1 MIDRLAKIQLSI
13 FAVITVITLSVM
25 AIFYLRL
32 PATFGIGTYGVSAD
46 FVAGG
51 GLYKNANVTYRG
63 VAVGRVE
70 SVGLNP
76 NGVTAHMRLNSG
88 TAIPSNV
95 TATVRSVS
103 AIGEQYIDL
112 VPPENP
118 SSTKLRNG
126 FRIQRQNTRIGQ
138 DVADLLRQA
147 ETLLGSLGDTR
158 LRELLHEAFI
168 ATNGAGPE
176 LARLIESARLLV
188 DEANANYPQ
197 VSQLIDQAGPF
208 LQAQIRAGG
217 DIKSLADGLARF
229 TWQLR
234 AADPRLRDTLADAPD
249 AIDEAN
255 TAFSGIRPSFPA
267 LAASLANLGRVGVIY
282 HKSIEQLLVVFPA
295 LFAAIITSAGGVPQ
309 DEGAKLDFKIDLHD
323 PPPCMTGFLPPP
335 LVRSPADES
344 VREIPRDMYC
354 KTAQN
359 DPSTVR
365 GARNYPCQEF
375 PGKRAPTVQLCRD
388 PRGYVPVGTNPW
400 RGPPIPYGTEVT
412 DGRNILPPNKFP
424 YIPPGADPDPGV
436 PIVGPGRRH
445 WYLRARDDGRIQRR
459 ELGGSH
465 ARSEAAVVAA
475 DTGVAGGQQSTTRRA
490 RRKASRPAGPAEGES
505 SRPAQGAATVRAAAR
520 TESKPAKAAKPA
532 LRPVKPPPR
541 RPAHRVLV
549 GWLSLAAGLLAI
561 AALAWGVTALV
572 MQNRD
577 ADARQARNQRFVDAA
592 TQTVVNMFSYT
603 PDTIDESVNRFV
615 NGTSGPLRGMLN
627 ANNNVDNLK
636 GLFRATNAT
645 SEAVVN
651 GAALE
656 GIDEISDN
664 ASVLVSV
671 RVTVADIDGVN
682 KPSMPY
688 RLRVIVHEDENGRMT
703 GYDLK
708 YPDGGN

>member
-234 AADPRLRDTLADAPD
+234 AADPRLRDTLAGAPD

-436 PIVGPGRRH
+436 PIVGPPPPG
-445 WYLRARDDGRIQRR
+445 Q
-459 ELGGSH
+459 
-465 ARSEAAVVAA
+465 
-475 DTGVAGGQQSTTRRA
+475 VAG
-490 RRKASRPAGPAEGES
+490 PGPAPHQ
-505 SRPAQGAATVRAAAR
+505 PAQ
-520 TESKPAKAAKPA
+520 PA
-532 LRPVKPPPR
+532 PPPNDNGPPPPFTSWMPPGYPPEPPQVPY
-541 RPAHRVLV
+541 PATIPPPPPPE
-549 GWLSLAAGLLAI
+549 GTGPPPGPAPGP
-561 AALAWGVTALV
+561 
-572 MQNRD
+572 QP
-577 ADARQARNQRFVDAA
+577 QA
-592 TQTVVNMFSYT
+592 
-603 PDTIDESVNRFV
+603 
-615 NGTSGPLRGMLN
+615 SGPAYTIYDQL
-627 ANNNVDNLK
+627 
-636 GLFRATNAT
+636 
-645 SEAVVN
+645 S
-651 GAALE
+651 GAFADSAGGT
-656 GIDEISDN
+656 GIF
-664 ASVLVSV
+664 AP
-671 RVTVADIDGVN
+671 G
-682 KPSMPY
+682 
-688 RLRVIVHEDENGRMT
+688 MT
-703 GYDLK
+703 GASSAENWVDLMRD
-708 YPDGGN
+708 PRQL

>member
-436 PIVGPGRRH
+436 PIVGPPPPG
-445 WYLRARDDGRIQRR
+445 Q
-459 ELGGSH
+459 
-465 ARSEAAVVAA
+465 
-475 DTGVAGGQQSTTRRA
+475 VAGPGPAPHQPAQPAPPPNGNGPPPPFTSWMPPGYPPEPPQVPYPATIPPPPPPEGTGPPPGPA
-490 RRKASRPAGPAEGES
+490 PGPQPQASGPAYTIYDQLSGAFADPAG
-505 SRPAQGAATVRAAAR
+505 
-520 TESKPAKAAKPA
+520 
-532 LRPVKPPPR
+532 
-541 RPAHRVLV
+541 
-549 GWLSLAAGLLAI
+549 
-561 AALAWGVTALV
+561 
-572 MQNRD
+572 
-577 ADARQARNQRFVDAA
+577 
-592 TQTVVNMFSYT
+592 
-603 PDTIDESVNRFV
+603 
-615 NGTSGPLRGMLN
+615 GT
-627 ANNNVDNLK
+627 
-636 GLFRATNAT
+636 
-645 SEAVVN
+645 
-651 GAALE
+651 
-656 GIDEISDN
+656 GIF
-664 ASVLVSV
+664 AP
-671 RVTVADIDGVN
+671 G
-682 KPSMPY
+682 
-688 RLRVIVHEDENGRMT
+688 MT
-703 GYDLK
+703 GASSAENWVDLMRD
-708 YPDGGN
+708 PRQL

>member
-388 PRGYVPVGTNPW
+388 PRGYAPVGTNPW

-436 PIVGPGRRH
+436 PIVGPPPPG
-445 WYLRARDDGRIQRR
+445 Q
-459 ELGGSH
+459 
-465 ARSEAAVVAA
+465 
-475 DTGVAGGQQSTTRRA
+475 VAGPGPAPHQPAQPAPPPNDNGPPPPFTSWMPPGYPPEPPQVPYPATIPPPPPPEGTGPPPGPA
-490 RRKASRPAGPAEGES
+490 PGPQPQASGPAYTIYDQLSGAFADPAG
-505 SRPAQGAATVRAAAR
+505 
-520 TESKPAKAAKPA
+520 
-532 LRPVKPPPR
+532 
-541 RPAHRVLV
+541 
-549 GWLSLAAGLLAI
+549 
-561 AALAWGVTALV
+561 
-572 MQNRD
+572 
-577 ADARQARNQRFVDAA
+577 
-592 TQTVVNMFSYT
+592 
-603 PDTIDESVNRFV
+603 
-615 NGTSGPLRGMLN
+615 GT
-627 ANNNVDNLK
+627 
-636 GLFRATNAT
+636 
-645 SEAVVN
+645 
-651 GAALE
+651 
-656 GIDEISDN
+656 GIF
-664 ASVLVSV
+664 AP
-671 RVTVADIDGVN
+671 G
-682 KPSMPY
+682 
-688 RLRVIVHEDENGRMT
+688 MT
-703 GYDLK
+703 GASSAENWVDLMRD
-708 YPDGGN
+708 PRQL

>member
-76 NGVTAHMRLNSG
+76 NDVTAHMRLNSG

-436 PIVGPGRRH
+436 PIVGPPPPG
-445 WYLRARDDGRIQRR
+445 Q
-459 ELGGSH
+459 
-465 ARSEAAVVAA
+465 
-475 DTGVAGGQQSTTRRA
+475 VAGPGPAPHQPAQPAPPPNDNGPPPPFTSWMPPGYPPEPPQVPYPATIPPPPPPEGTGPPPGPA
-490 RRKASRPAGPAEGES
+490 PGPQPQASGPAYTIYDQLSGAFADPAG
-505 SRPAQGAATVRAAAR
+505 
-520 TESKPAKAAKPA
+520 
-532 LRPVKPPPR
+532 
-541 RPAHRVLV
+541 
-549 GWLSLAAGLLAI
+549 
-561 AALAWGVTALV
+561 
-572 MQNRD
+572 
-577 ADARQARNQRFVDAA
+577 
-592 TQTVVNMFSYT
+592 
-603 PDTIDESVNRFV
+603 
-615 NGTSGPLRGMLN
+615 GT
-627 ANNNVDNLK
+627 
-636 GLFRATNAT
+636 
-645 SEAVVN
+645 
-651 GAALE
+651 
-656 GIDEISDN
+656 GIF
-664 ASVLVSV
+664 AP
-671 RVTVADIDGVN
+671 G
-682 KPSMPY
+682 
-688 RLRVIVHEDENGRMT
+688 MT
-703 GYDLK
+703 GASSAENWVDLMRD
-708 YPDGGN
+708 PRQL

>member
-295 LFAAIITSAGGVPQ
+295 LFAAIITSAGGVPP

-436 PIVGPGRRH
+436 PIVGPPPPG
-445 WYLRARDDGRIQRR
+445 Q
-459 ELGGSH
+459 
-465 ARSEAAVVAA
+465 
-475 DTGVAGGQQSTTRRA
+475 VAGPGPAPHQPAQPAPPPNDNGPPPPFTSWMPPGYPPEPPQVPYPATIPPPPPPEGTGPPPGPA
-490 RRKASRPAGPAEGES
+490 PGPQPQASGPAYTIYDQLSGAFADPAG
-505 SRPAQGAATVRAAAR
+505 
-520 TESKPAKAAKPA
+520 
-532 LRPVKPPPR
+532 
-541 RPAHRVLV
+541 
-549 GWLSLAAGLLAI
+549 
-561 AALAWGVTALV
+561 
-572 MQNRD
+572 
-577 ADARQARNQRFVDAA
+577 
-592 TQTVVNMFSYT
+592 
-603 PDTIDESVNRFV
+603 
-615 NGTSGPLRGMLN
+615 GT
-627 ANNNVDNLK
+627 
-636 GLFRATNAT
+636 
-645 SEAVVN
+645 
-651 GAALE
+651 
-656 GIDEISDN
+656 GIF
-664 ASVLVSV
+664 AP
-671 RVTVADIDGVN
+671 G
-682 KPSMPY
+682 
-688 RLRVIVHEDENGRMT
+688 MT
-703 GYDLK
+703 GASSAENWVDLMRD
-708 YPDGGN
+708 PRQL

>member
-388 PRGYVPVGTNPW
+388 PRGYVPVGTSPW

-436 PIVGPGRRH
+436 PIVGPPPPG
-445 WYLRARDDGRIQRR
+445 Q
-459 ELGGSH
+459 
-465 ARSEAAVVAA
+465 
-475 DTGVAGGQQSTTRRA
+475 VAGPGPAPHQPAQPAPPPNDNGPPPPFTSWMPPGYPPEPPQVPYPATIPPPPPPEGTGPPPGPA
-490 RRKASRPAGPAEGES
+490 PGPQPQASGPAYTIYDQLSGAFADPAG
-505 SRPAQGAATVRAAAR
+505 
-520 TESKPAKAAKPA
+520 
-532 LRPVKPPPR
+532 
-541 RPAHRVLV
+541 
-549 GWLSLAAGLLAI
+549 
-561 AALAWGVTALV
+561 
-572 MQNRD
+572 
-577 ADARQARNQRFVDAA
+577 
-592 TQTVVNMFSYT
+592 
-603 PDTIDESVNRFV
+603 
-615 NGTSGPLRGMLN
+615 GT
-627 ANNNVDNLK
+627 
-636 GLFRATNAT
+636 
-645 SEAVVN
+645 
-651 GAALE
+651 
-656 GIDEISDN
+656 GIF
-664 ASVLVSV
+664 AP
-671 RVTVADIDGVN
+671 G
-682 KPSMPY
+682 
-688 RLRVIVHEDENGRMT
+688 MT
-703 GYDLK
+703 GASSAENWVDLMRD
-708 YPDGGN
+708 PRQL

>member
-436 PIVGPGRRH
+436 PIVGPPPPG
-445 WYLRARDDGRIQRR
+445 Q
-459 ELGGSH
+459 
-465 ARSEAAVVAA
+465 
-475 DTGVAGGQQSTTRRA
+475 VAGPGPAPHQPAQPAPPPNDNGPPPPFTSWMPPGYPPEPPQVPYPATIPPPPPPEGTGPPPGPA
-490 RRKASRPAGPAEGES
+490 PGPQPQPSGPAYTIYDQLSGAFADPAG
-505 SRPAQGAATVRAAAR
+505 
-520 TESKPAKAAKPA
+520 
-532 LRPVKPPPR
+532 
-541 RPAHRVLV
+541 
-549 GWLSLAAGLLAI
+549 
-561 AALAWGVTALV
+561 
-572 MQNRD
+572 
-577 ADARQARNQRFVDAA
+577 
-592 TQTVVNMFSYT
+592 
-603 PDTIDESVNRFV
+603 
-615 NGTSGPLRGMLN
+615 GT
-627 ANNNVDNLK
+627 
-636 GLFRATNAT
+636 
-645 SEAVVN
+645 
-651 GAALE
+651 
-656 GIDEISDN
+656 GIF
-664 ASVLVSV
+664 AP
-671 RVTVADIDGVN
+671 G
-682 KPSMPY
+682 
-688 RLRVIVHEDENGRMT
+688 MT
-703 GYDLK
+703 GASSAENWVDLMRD
-708 YPDGGN
+708 PRQL

>member
-412 DGRNILPPNKFP
+412 DERNILPPNKFP

-436 PIVGPGRRH
+436 PIVGPPPPG
-445 WYLRARDDGRIQRR
+445 Q
-459 ELGGSH
+459 
-465 ARSEAAVVAA
+465 
-475 DTGVAGGQQSTTRRA
+475 VAGPGPAPHQPAQPAPPPNDNGPPPPFTSWMPPGYPPEPPQVPYPATIPPPPPPEGTGPPPGPA
-490 RRKASRPAGPAEGES
+490 PGPQPQASGPAYTIYDQLSGAFADPAG
-505 SRPAQGAATVRAAAR
+505 
-520 TESKPAKAAKPA
+520 
-532 LRPVKPPPR
+532 
-541 RPAHRVLV
+541 
-549 GWLSLAAGLLAI
+549 
-561 AALAWGVTALV
+561 
-572 MQNRD
+572 
-577 ADARQARNQRFVDAA
+577 
-592 TQTVVNMFSYT
+592 
-603 PDTIDESVNRFV
+603 
-615 NGTSGPLRGMLN
+615 GT
-627 ANNNVDNLK
+627 
-636 GLFRATNAT
+636 
-645 SEAVVN
+645 
-651 GAALE
+651 
-656 GIDEISDN
+656 GIF
-664 ASVLVSV
+664 AP
-671 RVTVADIDGVN
+671 G
-682 KPSMPY
+682 
-688 RLRVIVHEDENGRMT
+688 MT
-703 GYDLK
+703 GASSAENWVDLMRD
-708 YPDGGN
+708 PRQL

>member
-436 PIVGPGRRH
+436 PIVGPPPPG
-445 WYLRARDDGRIQRR
+445 Q
-459 ELGGSH
+459 
-465 ARSEAAVVAA
+465 
-475 DTGVAGGQQSTTRRA
+475 VAGPGPAPHQPAQPAPPPNDNGPPPPFTSWMPPGYPPEPPQVPYPATIPPPQPPEGTGPPPGPA
-490 RRKASRPAGPAEGES
+490 PGPQPQASGPAYTIYDQLSGAFADPAG
-505 SRPAQGAATVRAAAR
+505 
-520 TESKPAKAAKPA
+520 
-532 LRPVKPPPR
+532 
-541 RPAHRVLV
+541 
-549 GWLSLAAGLLAI
+549 
-561 AALAWGVTALV
+561 
-572 MQNRD
+572 
-577 ADARQARNQRFVDAA
+577 
-592 TQTVVNMFSYT
+592 
-603 PDTIDESVNRFV
+603 
-615 NGTSGPLRGMLN
+615 GT
-627 ANNNVDNLK
+627 
-636 GLFRATNAT
+636 
-645 SEAVVN
+645 
-651 GAALE
+651 
-656 GIDEISDN
+656 GIF
-664 ASVLVSV
+664 AP
-671 RVTVADIDGVN
+671 G
-682 KPSMPY
+682 
-688 RLRVIVHEDENGRMT
+688 MT
-703 GYDLK
+703 GASSAENWVDLMRD
-708 YPDGGN
+708 PRQL

>member
-424 YIPPGADPDPGV
+424 YIPPGADPDPGM
-436 PIVGPGRRH
+436 PIVGPPPPG
-445 WYLRARDDGRIQRR
+445 Q
-459 ELGGSH
+459 
-465 ARSEAAVVAA
+465 
-475 DTGVAGGQQSTTRRA
+475 VAGPGPAPHQPAQPAPPPNDNGPPPPFTSWMPPGYPPEPPQVPYPATIPPPPPPEGTGPPPGPA
-490 RRKASRPAGPAEGES
+490 PGPQPQASGPAYTIYDQLSGAFADPAG
-505 SRPAQGAATVRAAAR
+505 
-520 TESKPAKAAKPA
+520 
-532 LRPVKPPPR
+532 
-541 RPAHRVLV
+541 
-549 GWLSLAAGLLAI
+549 
-561 AALAWGVTALV
+561 
-572 MQNRD
+572 
-577 ADARQARNQRFVDAA
+577 
-592 TQTVVNMFSYT
+592 
-603 PDTIDESVNRFV
+603 
-615 NGTSGPLRGMLN
+615 GT
-627 ANNNVDNLK
+627 
-636 GLFRATNAT
+636 
-645 SEAVVN
+645 
-651 GAALE
+651 
-656 GIDEISDN
+656 GIF
-664 ASVLVSV
+664 AP
-671 RVTVADIDGVN
+671 G
-682 KPSMPY
+682 
-688 RLRVIVHEDENGRMT
+688 MT
-703 GYDLK
+703 GASSAENWVDLMRD
-708 YPDGGN
+708 PRQL

>member
-13 FAVITVITLSVM
+13 SAVITVITLSVM

-436 PIVGPGRRH
+436 PIVGPPPPG
-445 WYLRARDDGRIQRR
+445 Q
-459 ELGGSH
+459 
-465 ARSEAAVVAA
+465 
-475 DTGVAGGQQSTTRRA
+475 VAGPGPAPHQPAQPAPPPNDNGPPPPFTSWMPPGYPPEPPQVPYPATIPPPPPPEGTGPPPGPA
-490 RRKASRPAGPAEGES
+490 PGPQPQASGPAYTIYDQLSGAFADPAG
-505 SRPAQGAATVRAAAR
+505 
-520 TESKPAKAAKPA
+520 
-532 LRPVKPPPR
+532 
-541 RPAHRVLV
+541 
-549 GWLSLAAGLLAI
+549 
-561 AALAWGVTALV
+561 
-572 MQNRD
+572 
-577 ADARQARNQRFVDAA
+577 
-592 TQTVVNMFSYT
+592 
-603 PDTIDESVNRFV
+603 
-615 NGTSGPLRGMLN
+615 GT
-627 ANNNVDNLK
+627 
-636 GLFRATNAT
+636 
-645 SEAVVN
+645 
-651 GAALE
+651 
-656 GIDEISDN
+656 GIF
-664 ASVLVSV
+664 AP
-671 RVTVADIDGVN
+671 G
-682 KPSMPY
+682 
-688 RLRVIVHEDENGRMT
+688 MT
-703 GYDLK
+703 GASSAENWVDLMRD
-708 YPDGGN
+708 PRQL

>member
-188 DEANANYPQ
+188 DEANGNYPQ

-436 PIVGPGRRH
+436 PIVGPPPPG
-445 WYLRARDDGRIQRR
+445 Q
-459 ELGGSH
+459 
-465 ARSEAAVVAA
+465 
-475 DTGVAGGQQSTTRRA
+475 VAGPGPAPHQPAQPAPPPNDNGPPPPFTSWMPPGYPPEPPQVPYPATIPPPPPPEGTGPPPGPA
-490 RRKASRPAGPAEGES
+490 PGPQPQASGPAYTIYDQLSGAFADPAG
-505 SRPAQGAATVRAAAR
+505 
-520 TESKPAKAAKPA
+520 
-532 LRPVKPPPR
+532 
-541 RPAHRVLV
+541 
-549 GWLSLAAGLLAI
+549 
-561 AALAWGVTALV
+561 
-572 MQNRD
+572 
-577 ADARQARNQRFVDAA
+577 
-592 TQTVVNMFSYT
+592 
-603 PDTIDESVNRFV
+603 
-615 NGTSGPLRGMLN
+615 GT
-627 ANNNVDNLK
+627 
-636 GLFRATNAT
+636 
-645 SEAVVN
+645 
-651 GAALE
+651 
-656 GIDEISDN
+656 GIF
-664 ASVLVSV
+664 AP
-671 RVTVADIDGVN
+671 G
-682 KPSMPY
+682 
-688 RLRVIVHEDENGRMT
+688 MT
-703 GYDLK
+703 GASSAENWVDLMRD
-708 YPDGGN
+708 PRQL

>member
-197 VSQLIDQAGPF
+197 VSQLIDQASPF

-400 RGPPIPYGTEVT
+400 RGPPILYGTEVT

-436 PIVGPGRRH
+436 PIVGPPPPG
-445 WYLRARDDGRIQRR
+445 Q
-459 ELGGSH
+459 
-465 ARSEAAVVAA
+465 
-475 DTGVAGGQQSTTRRA
+475 VAGPGPAPHQPAQPAPPPNDNGPPPPFTSWMPPGYPPEPPQVPYPATIPPPPPPEGTGPPPGPA
-490 RRKASRPAGPAEGES
+490 PGPQPQASGPAYTIYDQLSGAFADPAG
-505 SRPAQGAATVRAAAR
+505 
-520 TESKPAKAAKPA
+520 
-532 LRPVKPPPR
+532 
-541 RPAHRVLV
+541 
-549 GWLSLAAGLLAI
+549 
-561 AALAWGVTALV
+561 
-572 MQNRD
+572 
-577 ADARQARNQRFVDAA
+577 
-592 TQTVVNMFSYT
+592 
-603 PDTIDESVNRFV
+603 
-615 NGTSGPLRGMLN
+615 GT
-627 ANNNVDNLK
+627 
-636 GLFRATNAT
+636 
-645 SEAVVN
+645 
-651 GAALE
+651 
-656 GIDEISDN
+656 GIF
-664 ASVLVSV
+664 AP
-671 RVTVADIDGVN
+671 G
-682 KPSMPY
+682 
-688 RLRVIVHEDENGRMT
+688 MT
-703 GYDLK
+703 GASSAENWVDLMRD
-708 YPDGGN
+708 PRQL

>member
-323 PPPCMTGFLPPP
+323 PRPCMTGFLPPP

-436 PIVGPGRRH
+436 PIVGPPPPG
-445 WYLRARDDGRIQRR
+445 Q
-459 ELGGSH
+459 
-465 ARSEAAVVAA
+465 
-475 DTGVAGGQQSTTRRA
+475 VAGPGPAPHQPAQPAPPPNDNGPPPPFTSWMPPGYPPEPPQVPYPATIPPPPPPEGTGPPPGPA
-490 RRKASRPAGPAEGES
+490 PGPQPQASGPAYTIYDQLSGAFADPAG
-505 SRPAQGAATVRAAAR
+505 
-520 TESKPAKAAKPA
+520 
-532 LRPVKPPPR
+532 
-541 RPAHRVLV
+541 
-549 GWLSLAAGLLAI
+549 
-561 AALAWGVTALV
+561 
-572 MQNRD
+572 
-577 ADARQARNQRFVDAA
+577 
-592 TQTVVNMFSYT
+592 
-603 PDTIDESVNRFV
+603 
-615 NGTSGPLRGMLN
+615 GT
-627 ANNNVDNLK
+627 
-636 GLFRATNAT
+636 
-645 SEAVVN
+645 
-651 GAALE
+651 
-656 GIDEISDN
+656 GIF
-664 ASVLVSV
+664 AP
-671 RVTVADIDGVN
+671 G
-682 KPSMPY
+682 
-688 RLRVIVHEDENGRMT
+688 MT
-703 GYDLK
+703 GASSAENWVDLMRD
-708 YPDGGN
+708 PRQL

>member
-25 AIFYLRL
+25 AICYLRL

-436 PIVGPGRRH
+436 PIVGPPPPG
-445 WYLRARDDGRIQRR
+445 Q
-459 ELGGSH
+459 
-465 ARSEAAVVAA
+465 
-475 DTGVAGGQQSTTRRA
+475 VAGPGPAPHQPAQPAPPPNDNGPPPPFTSWMPPGYPPEPPQVPYPATIPPPPPPEGTGPPPGPA
-490 RRKASRPAGPAEGES
+490 PGPQPQASGPAYTIYDQLSGAFADPAG
-505 SRPAQGAATVRAAAR
+505 
-520 TESKPAKAAKPA
+520 
-532 LRPVKPPPR
+532 
-541 RPAHRVLV
+541 
-549 GWLSLAAGLLAI
+549 
-561 AALAWGVTALV
+561 
-572 MQNRD
+572 
-577 ADARQARNQRFVDAA
+577 
-592 TQTVVNMFSYT
+592 
-603 PDTIDESVNRFV
+603 
-615 NGTSGPLRGMLN
+615 GT
-627 ANNNVDNLK
+627 
-636 GLFRATNAT
+636 
-645 SEAVVN
+645 
-651 GAALE
+651 
-656 GIDEISDN
+656 GIF
-664 ASVLVSV
+664 AP
-671 RVTVADIDGVN
+671 G
-682 KPSMPY
+682 
-688 RLRVIVHEDENGRMT
+688 MT
-703 GYDLK
+703 GASSAENWVDLMRD
-708 YPDGGN
+708 PRQL

>member
-424 YIPPGADPDPGV
+424 YIPPVADPDPGV
-436 PIVGPGRRH
+436 PIVGPPPPG
-445 WYLRARDDGRIQRR
+445 Q
-459 ELGGSH
+459 
-465 ARSEAAVVAA
+465 
-475 DTGVAGGQQSTTRRA
+475 VAGPGPAPHQPAQPAPPPNDNGPPPPFTSWMPPGYPPEPPQVPYPATIPPPPPPEGTGPPPGPA
-490 RRKASRPAGPAEGES
+490 PGPQPQASGPAYTIYDQLSGAFADPAG
-505 SRPAQGAATVRAAAR
+505 
-520 TESKPAKAAKPA
+520 
-532 LRPVKPPPR
+532 
-541 RPAHRVLV
+541 
-549 GWLSLAAGLLAI
+549 
-561 AALAWGVTALV
+561 
-572 MQNRD
+572 
-577 ADARQARNQRFVDAA
+577 
-592 TQTVVNMFSYT
+592 
-603 PDTIDESVNRFV
+603 
-615 NGTSGPLRGMLN
+615 GT
-627 ANNNVDNLK
+627 
-636 GLFRATNAT
+636 
-645 SEAVVN
+645 
-651 GAALE
+651 
-656 GIDEISDN
+656 GIF
-664 ASVLVSV
+664 AP
-671 RVTVADIDGVN
+671 G
-682 KPSMPY
+682 
-688 RLRVIVHEDENGRMT
+688 MT
-703 GYDLK
+703 GASSAENWVDLMRD
-708 YPDGGN
+708 PRQL

>member
-436 PIVGPGRRH
+436 PIVGPPPPG
-445 WYLRARDDGRIQRR
+445 Q
-459 ELGGSH
+459 
-465 ARSEAAVVAA
+465 
-475 DTGVAGGQQSTTRRA
+475 VAGPGPAPHQPAQPAPPPNDNGPPPPFTSWMPPGYPPEPPQVPYPATIPPPSPPEGTGPPPGPA
-490 RRKASRPAGPAEGES
+490 PGPQPQASGPAYTIYDQLSGAFADPAG
-505 SRPAQGAATVRAAAR
+505 
-520 TESKPAKAAKPA
+520 
-532 LRPVKPPPR
+532 
-541 RPAHRVLV
+541 
-549 GWLSLAAGLLAI
+549 
-561 AALAWGVTALV
+561 
-572 MQNRD
+572 
-577 ADARQARNQRFVDAA
+577 
-592 TQTVVNMFSYT
+592 
-603 PDTIDESVNRFV
+603 
-615 NGTSGPLRGMLN
+615 GT
-627 ANNNVDNLK
+627 
-636 GLFRATNAT
+636 
-645 SEAVVN
+645 
-651 GAALE
+651 
-656 GIDEISDN
+656 GIF
-664 ASVLVSV
+664 AP
-671 RVTVADIDGVN
+671 G
-682 KPSMPY
+682 
-688 RLRVIVHEDENGRMT
+688 MT
-703 GYDLK
+703 GASSAENWVDLMRD
-708 YPDGGN
+708 PRQL

>member
-436 PIVGPGRRH
+436 PIVGPPPPG
-445 WYLRARDDGRIQRR
+445 Q
-459 ELGGSH
+459 
-465 ARSEAAVVAA
+465 
-475 DTGVAGGQQSTTRRA
+475 VAG
-490 RRKASRPAGPAEGES
+490 PGPAPHQ
-505 SRPAQGAATVRAAAR
+505 PAQPAPPPNDNGPPPPFTSWMPPGYPPEPPQVPYPATIPPPPPPEG
-520 TESKPAKAAKPA
+520 TG
-532 LRPVKPPPR
+532 PPPR
-541 RPAHRVLV
+541 PAP
-549 GWLSLAAGLLAI
+549 GP
-561 AALAWGVTALV
+561 
-572 MQNRD
+572 QP
-577 ADARQARNQRFVDAA
+577 QA
-592 TQTVVNMFSYT
+592 
-603 PDTIDESVNRFV
+603 
-615 NGTSGPLRGMLN
+615 SGPAYTIYDQL
-627 ANNNVDNLK
+627 
-636 GLFRATNAT
+636 
-645 SEAVVN
+645 S
-651 GAALE
+651 GAFADPAGGT
-656 GIDEISDN
+656 GIF
-664 ASVLVSV
+664 AP
-671 RVTVADIDGVN
+671 G
-682 KPSMPY
+682 
-688 RLRVIVHEDENGRMT
+688 MT
-703 GYDLK
+703 GASSAENWVDLMRD
-708 YPDGGN
+708 PRQL

>member
-436 PIVGPGRRH
+436 PIVGPPPPG
-445 WYLRARDDGRIQRR
+445 Q
-459 ELGGSH
+459 
-465 ARSEAAVVAA
+465 
-475 DTGVAGGQQSTTRRA
+475 VAGPGPAPHQPAQPAPPPNDNGPHPPFTSWMPPGYPPEPPQVPYPATIPPPPPPEGTGPPPGPA
-490 RRKASRPAGPAEGES
+490 PGPQPQASGPAYTIYDQLSGAFADPAG
-505 SRPAQGAATVRAAAR
+505 
-520 TESKPAKAAKPA
+520 
-532 LRPVKPPPR
+532 
-541 RPAHRVLV
+541 
-549 GWLSLAAGLLAI
+549 
-561 AALAWGVTALV
+561 
-572 MQNRD
+572 
-577 ADARQARNQRFVDAA
+577 
-592 TQTVVNMFSYT
+592 
-603 PDTIDESVNRFV
+603 
-615 NGTSGPLRGMLN
+615 GT
-627 ANNNVDNLK
+627 
-636 GLFRATNAT
+636 
-645 SEAVVN
+645 
-651 GAALE
+651 
-656 GIDEISDN
+656 GIF
-664 ASVLVSV
+664 AP
-671 RVTVADIDGVN
+671 G
-682 KPSMPY
+682 
-688 RLRVIVHEDENGRMT
+688 MT
-703 GYDLK
+703 GASSAENWVDLMRD
-708 YPDGGN
+708 PRQL

>member
-13 FAVITVITLSVM
+13 FAVITVTTLSVM

-436 PIVGPGRRH
+436 PIVGPPPPG
-445 WYLRARDDGRIQRR
+445 Q
-459 ELGGSH
+459 
-465 ARSEAAVVAA
+465 
-475 DTGVAGGQQSTTRRA
+475 VAGPGPAPHQPAQPAPPPNDNGPPPPFTSWMPPGYPPEPPQVPYPATIPPPPPPEGTGPPPGPA
-490 RRKASRPAGPAEGES
+490 PGPQPQASGPAYTIYDQLSGAFADPAG
-505 SRPAQGAATVRAAAR
+505 
-520 TESKPAKAAKPA
+520 
-532 LRPVKPPPR
+532 
-541 RPAHRVLV
+541 
-549 GWLSLAAGLLAI
+549 
-561 AALAWGVTALV
+561 
-572 MQNRD
+572 
-577 ADARQARNQRFVDAA
+577 
-592 TQTVVNMFSYT
+592 
-603 PDTIDESVNRFV
+603 
-615 NGTSGPLRGMLN
+615 GT
-627 ANNNVDNLK
+627 
-636 GLFRATNAT
+636 
-645 SEAVVN
+645 
-651 GAALE
+651 
-656 GIDEISDN
+656 GIF
-664 ASVLVSV
+664 AP
-671 RVTVADIDGVN
+671 G
-682 KPSMPY
+682 
-688 RLRVIVHEDENGRMT
+688 MT
-703 GYDLK
+703 GASSAENWVDLMRD
-708 YPDGGN
+708 PRQL

>member
-234 AADPRLRDTLADAPD
+234 AADPRLRDTLAGAPD

-436 PIVGPGRRH
+436 PIVGPPPPG
-445 WYLRARDDGRIQRR
+445 Q
-459 ELGGSH
+459 
-465 ARSEAAVVAA
+465 
-475 DTGVAGGQQSTTRRA
+475 VAGPGPAPHQPAQPAPPPNDNGPPPPFTSWMPPGYPPQPPQVPYPATIPPPPPPEGTGPPPGPA
-490 RRKASRPAGPAEGES
+490 PGPQPQASGPAYTIYDQLSGAFADPAG
-505 SRPAQGAATVRAAAR
+505 
-520 TESKPAKAAKPA
+520 
-532 LRPVKPPPR
+532 
-541 RPAHRVLV
+541 
-549 GWLSLAAGLLAI
+549 
-561 AALAWGVTALV
+561 
-572 MQNRD
+572 
-577 ADARQARNQRFVDAA
+577 
-592 TQTVVNMFSYT
+592 
-603 PDTIDESVNRFV
+603 
-615 NGTSGPLRGMLN
+615 GT
-627 ANNNVDNLK
+627 
-636 GLFRATNAT
+636 
-645 SEAVVN
+645 
-651 GAALE
+651 
-656 GIDEISDN
+656 GIF
-664 ASVLVSV
+664 AP
-671 RVTVADIDGVN
+671 G
-682 KPSMPY
+682 
-688 RLRVIVHEDENGRMT
+688 MT
-703 GYDLK
+703 GASSAENWVDLMRD
-708 YPDGGN
+708 PRQL

>member
-436 PIVGPGRRH
+436 PIVGPPPPG
-445 WYLRARDDGRIQRR
+445 Q
-459 ELGGSH
+459 
-465 ARSEAAVVAA
+465 
-475 DTGVAGGQQSTTRRA
+475 VAGPGPAPHQPAQPAPPHNDNGPPPPFTSWMPPGYPPEPPQVPYPATIPPPPPPEGTGPPPGPA
-490 RRKASRPAGPAEGES
+490 PGPQPQASGPAYTIYDQLSGAFADPAG
-505 SRPAQGAATVRAAAR
+505 
-520 TESKPAKAAKPA
+520 
-532 LRPVKPPPR
+532 
-541 RPAHRVLV
+541 
-549 GWLSLAAGLLAI
+549 
-561 AALAWGVTALV
+561 
-572 MQNRD
+572 
-577 ADARQARNQRFVDAA
+577 
-592 TQTVVNMFSYT
+592 
-603 PDTIDESVNRFV
+603 
-615 NGTSGPLRGMLN
+615 GT
-627 ANNNVDNLK
+627 
-636 GLFRATNAT
+636 
-645 SEAVVN
+645 
-651 GAALE
+651 
-656 GIDEISDN
+656 GIF
-664 ASVLVSV
+664 AP
-671 RVTVADIDGVN
+671 G
-682 KPSMPY
+682 
-688 RLRVIVHEDENGRMT
+688 MT
-703 GYDLK
+703 GASSAENWVDLMRD
-708 YPDGGN
+708 PRQL

>member
-208 LQAQIRAGG
+208 LQAQISAGG

-436 PIVGPGRRH
+436 PIVGPPPPG
-445 WYLRARDDGRIQRR
+445 Q
-459 ELGGSH
+459 
-465 ARSEAAVVAA
+465 
-475 DTGVAGGQQSTTRRA
+475 VAGPGPAPHQPAQPAPPPNDNGPPPPFTSWMPPGYPPEPPQVPYPATIPPPPPPEGTGPPPGPA
-490 RRKASRPAGPAEGES
+490 PGPQPQASGPAYTIYDQLSGAFADPAG
-505 SRPAQGAATVRAAAR
+505 
-520 TESKPAKAAKPA
+520 
-532 LRPVKPPPR
+532 
-541 RPAHRVLV
+541 
-549 GWLSLAAGLLAI
+549 
-561 AALAWGVTALV
+561 
-572 MQNRD
+572 
-577 ADARQARNQRFVDAA
+577 
-592 TQTVVNMFSYT
+592 
-603 PDTIDESVNRFV
+603 
-615 NGTSGPLRGMLN
+615 GT
-627 ANNNVDNLK
+627 
-636 GLFRATNAT
+636 
-645 SEAVVN
+645 
-651 GAALE
+651 
-656 GIDEISDN
+656 GIF
-664 ASVLVSV
+664 AP
-671 RVTVADIDGVN
+671 G
-682 KPSMPY
+682 
-688 RLRVIVHEDENGRMT
+688 MT
-703 GYDLK
+703 GASSAENWVDLMRD
-708 YPDGGN
+708 PRQL

>member
-436 PIVGPGRRH
+436 PIVGPPPPG
-445 WYLRARDDGRIQRR
+445 Q
-459 ELGGSH
+459 
-465 ARSEAAVVAA
+465 
-475 DTGVAGGQQSTTRRA
+475 VAGPGPAPHQPAQPAPPPNDNGPPPPFTSWMPPGYPPESPQVPYPATIPPPPPPEGTGPPPGPA
-490 RRKASRPAGPAEGES
+490 PGPQPQASGPAYTIYDQLSGAFADPAG
-505 SRPAQGAATVRAAAR
+505 
-520 TESKPAKAAKPA
+520 
-532 LRPVKPPPR
+532 
-541 RPAHRVLV
+541 
-549 GWLSLAAGLLAI
+549 
-561 AALAWGVTALV
+561 
-572 MQNRD
+572 
-577 ADARQARNQRFVDAA
+577 
-592 TQTVVNMFSYT
+592 
-603 PDTIDESVNRFV
+603 
-615 NGTSGPLRGMLN
+615 GT
-627 ANNNVDNLK
+627 
-636 GLFRATNAT
+636 
-645 SEAVVN
+645 
-651 GAALE
+651 
-656 GIDEISDN
+656 GIF
-664 ASVLVSV
+664 AP
-671 RVTVADIDGVN
+671 G
-682 KPSMPY
+682 
-688 RLRVIVHEDENGRMT
+688 MT
-703 GYDLK
+703 GASSAENWVDLMRD
-708 YPDGGN
+708 PRQL

>member
-217 DIKSLADGLARF
+217 DIKSLAVGLARF

-436 PIVGPGRRH
+436 PIVGPPPPG
-445 WYLRARDDGRIQRR
+445 Q
-459 ELGGSH
+459 
-465 ARSEAAVVAA
+465 
-475 DTGVAGGQQSTTRRA
+475 VAGPGPAPHQPAQPAPPPNDNGPPPPFTSWMPPGYPPEPPQVPYPATIPPPPPPEGTGPPPGPA
-490 RRKASRPAGPAEGES
+490 PGPQPQASGPAYTIYDQLSGAFADPAG
-505 SRPAQGAATVRAAAR
+505 
-520 TESKPAKAAKPA
+520 
-532 LRPVKPPPR
+532 
-541 RPAHRVLV
+541 
-549 GWLSLAAGLLAI
+549 
-561 AALAWGVTALV
+561 
-572 MQNRD
+572 
-577 ADARQARNQRFVDAA
+577 
-592 TQTVVNMFSYT
+592 
-603 PDTIDESVNRFV
+603 
-615 NGTSGPLRGMLN
+615 GT
-627 ANNNVDNLK
+627 
-636 GLFRATNAT
+636 
-645 SEAVVN
+645 
-651 GAALE
+651 
-656 GIDEISDN
+656 GIF
-664 ASVLVSV
+664 AP
-671 RVTVADIDGVN
+671 G
-682 KPSMPY
+682 
-688 RLRVIVHEDENGRMT
+688 MT
-703 GYDLK
+703 GASSAENWVDLMRD
-708 YPDGGN
+708 PRQL

>member
-400 RGPPIPYGTEVT
+400 RGPPILYGTEVT

-436 PIVGPGRRH
+436 PIVGPPPPG
-445 WYLRARDDGRIQRR
+445 Q
-459 ELGGSH
+459 
-465 ARSEAAVVAA
+465 
-475 DTGVAGGQQSTTRRA
+475 VAGPGP
-490 RRKASRPAGPAEGES
+490 ASHQPAQPAPPPNDNGPPPPFTSWMPPGYPPEPPQVPYPATIPPPPPPEGTGPPPGPAPGPQPQASGPAYTIYDQLSGAFADPAG
-505 SRPAQGAATVRAAAR
+505 
-520 TESKPAKAAKPA
+520 
-532 LRPVKPPPR
+532 
-541 RPAHRVLV
+541 
-549 GWLSLAAGLLAI
+549 
-561 AALAWGVTALV
+561 
-572 MQNRD
+572 
-577 ADARQARNQRFVDAA
+577 
-592 TQTVVNMFSYT
+592 
-603 PDTIDESVNRFV
+603 
-615 NGTSGPLRGMLN
+615 GT
-627 ANNNVDNLK
+627 
-636 GLFRATNAT
+636 
-645 SEAVVN
+645 
-651 GAALE
+651 
-656 GIDEISDN
+656 GIF
-664 ASVLVSV
+664 AP
-671 RVTVADIDGVN
+671 G
-682 KPSMPY
+682 
-688 RLRVIVHEDENGRMT
+688 MT
-703 GYDLK
+703 GASSAENWVDLMRD
-708 YPDGGN
+708 PRQL

>member
-51 GLYKNANVTYRG
+51 GLYKNASVTYRG

-436 PIVGPGRRH
+436 PIVGPPPPG
-445 WYLRARDDGRIQRR
+445 Q
-459 ELGGSH
+459 
-465 ARSEAAVVAA
+465 
-475 DTGVAGGQQSTTRRA
+475 VAGPGPAPHQPAQPAPPPNDNGPPPPFTSWMPPGYPPEPPQVPYPATIPPPPPPEGTGPPPGPA
-490 RRKASRPAGPAEGES
+490 PGPQPQASGPAYTIYDQLSGAFADPAG
-505 SRPAQGAATVRAAAR
+505 
-520 TESKPAKAAKPA
+520 
-532 LRPVKPPPR
+532 
-541 RPAHRVLV
+541 
-549 GWLSLAAGLLAI
+549 
-561 AALAWGVTALV
+561 
-572 MQNRD
+572 
-577 ADARQARNQRFVDAA
+577 
-592 TQTVVNMFSYT
+592 
-603 PDTIDESVNRFV
+603 
-615 NGTSGPLRGMLN
+615 GT
-627 ANNNVDNLK
+627 
-636 GLFRATNAT
+636 
-645 SEAVVN
+645 
-651 GAALE
+651 
-656 GIDEISDN
+656 GIF
-664 ASVLVSV
+664 AP
-671 RVTVADIDGVN
+671 G
-682 KPSMPY
+682 
-688 RLRVIVHEDENGRMT
+688 MT
-703 GYDLK
+703 GASSAENWVDLMRD
-708 YPDGGN
+708 PRQL